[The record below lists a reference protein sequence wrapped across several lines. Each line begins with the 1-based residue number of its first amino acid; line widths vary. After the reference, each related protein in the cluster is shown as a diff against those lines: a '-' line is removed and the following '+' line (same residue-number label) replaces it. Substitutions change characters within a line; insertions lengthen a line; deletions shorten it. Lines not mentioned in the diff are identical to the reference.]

1 MGTYYVERLANGLT
15 FIRCRRSGL
24 SGCYGTRCGT
34 YRHGDLRITALEALR
49 AMGRSRGQP
58 FGQ

>member
-1 MGTYYVERLANGLT
+1 MGAYYVERLANGLT
-15 FIRCRRSGL
+15 YIRCRRSGL

-49 AMGRSRGQP
+49 AMGR
-58 FGQ
+58 